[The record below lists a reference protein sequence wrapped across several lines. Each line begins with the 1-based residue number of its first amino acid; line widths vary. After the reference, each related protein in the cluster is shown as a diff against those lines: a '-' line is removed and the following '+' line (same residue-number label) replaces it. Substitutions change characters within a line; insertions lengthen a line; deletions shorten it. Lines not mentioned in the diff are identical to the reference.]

1 MLLLMY
7 VWIWTA
13 AAPAFLLHVVAELL
27 DEVYGPEGQS
37 MLFPPF
43 ARAPSG
49 FWENGNGK
57 FDFEGAG
64 RRRGVEHKILLRV
77 KKKEWPLSSE
87 ELRRRTLAALDMLEE
102 AQAETQPEAQAYE
115 KLDEQTEEQP
125 ALGPGDRQVTPGQIE
140 KLMLDDDDDE
150 DWAIPWPS
158 DHPDAP
164 HEEAARAVST
174 SRRLRRGVYR

>member
-13 AAPAFLLHVVAELL
+13 AALAFLLRVVAELL
-27 DEVYGPEGQS
+27 DEVYAPEGKTV
-37 MLFPPF
+37 LFPPF

-49 FWENGNGK
+49 FWENGK

-87 ELRRRTLAALDMLEE
+87 ELRRRTLAALDMLD
-102 AQAETQPEAQAYE
+102 EAQAYE
-115 KLDEQTEEQP
+115 ELDEQTEDQLAPQP
-125 ALGPGDRQVTPGQIE
+125 RHRQVTPGQVE

-164 HEEAARAVST
+164 HEEAARTVST
-174 SRRLRRGVYR
+174 SLRLRRGVYR

>member
-87 ELRRRTLAALDMLEE
+87 ELRRRTLAALDMLD
-102 AQAETQPEAQAYE
+102 EAQAYE
-115 KLDEQTEEQP
+115 ELDEQTEDQLAPQP
-125 ALGPGDRQVTPGQIE
+125 RHRQVTPGQVE

-164 HEEAARAVST
+164 HEEAARTVST
-174 SRRLRRGVYR
+174 SLRLRRGVYR